1 MNDDGARLVEVHR
14 CSQAEAVV
22 IRGLYESHGIPTL
35 LRSRLTPSVYPFTVG
50 AQGEVTI
57 LVPESEAPRSR
68 RLLIGLA
75 RRVSPPPR

>member
-1 MNDDGARLVEVHR
+1 MDGDGPRLVEVHR

-22 IRGLYESHGIPTL
+22 IRGLYESHGIPAL
-35 LRSRLTPSVYPFTVG
+35 LRSRLAPSVHPFTVG

-75 RRVSPPPR
+75 RRVNSAPQ

>member
-1 MNDDGARLVEVHR
+1 MDEGGARLVEVHR

-22 IRGLYESHGIPTL
+22 IRGLYESHGIPAV
-35 LRSRLTPSVYPFTVG
+35 LRGHLAPSVYPFTVG

-57 LVPESEAPRSR
+57 LVPENEAPRSR

-75 RRVSPPPR
+75 RRVSSSPR

>member
-1 MNDDGARLVEVHR
+1 MDEHDARLVEVHR
-14 CSQAEAVV
+14 CSHAEAVV

-35 LRSRLTPSVYPFTVG
+35 LRSRLAPSVYPFTVG

-75 RRVSPPPR
+75 RRVSSSPR